1 VGARTRGRKNQG
13 EEKNDMKANDKQ
25 PAARRARTMVPAICA
40 MAALVGAAGFGAG
53 CGGGSGNT
61 TQAPGGGTGGQ
72 FTRAVSGK
80 ATVKHITLE
89 GGFYGLIT
97 DSGERLLPLQMSSE
111 FRQDGL
117 RVRYDGAAD
126 DNAVSIYQWGTLT
139 KLTSIEKL
147 PAGE

>member
-1 VGARTRGRKNQG
+1 
-13 EEKNDMKANDKQ
+13 MKANDVRSTS
-25 PAARRARTMVPAICA
+25 RRTRGTILAICGT
-40 MAALVGAAGFGAG
+40 AALGLGVVSFGAG
-53 CGGGSGNT
+53 CGGGSNGVVN
-61 TQAPGGGTGGQ
+61 QAPGGGTNGQ

-80 ATVKHITLE
+80 ATIRHVTIE
-89 GGFYGLIT
+89 GGFYGLVT
-97 DSGERLLPLQMSSE
+97 DTGERLLPIQMSSE

-126 DNAVSIYQWGTLT
+126 DNQISVYQWGALT

>member
-1 VGARTRGRKNQG
+1 
-13 EEKNDMKANDKQ
+13 MKTNGI
-25 PAARRARTMVPAICA
+25 PSARRRSGNVVRTVCGI
-40 MAALVGAAGFGAG
+40 AALLGAASFAAG
-53 CGGGSGNT
+53 CGGGTSST

-80 ATVKHITLE
+80 ATVTHVLIE
-89 GGFYGLIT
+89 GSFYGLIT
-97 DSGERLLPLQMSSE
+97 DTGERLLPLQMSSE

-126 DNAVSIYQWGTLT
+126 DNQTSIYQWGTLT

>member
-1 VGARTRGRKNQG
+1 
-13 EEKNDMKANDKQ
+13 MKANDKQ
-25 PAARRARTMVPAICA
+25 PASRRIHKMALAVCA
-40 MAALVGAAGFGAG
+40 MTALLSAAGFGAG
-53 CGGGSGNT
+53 CGGGNGT
-61 TQAPGGGTGGQ
+61 GGTPQVPGGGTGGQ

-139 KLTSIEKL
+139 KLTAIEKL